1 MSTLVDERVVEMRFD
16 NRDFEKNTRQSM
28 STIQKLKSSL
38 NFSGVANSV
47 NQSVNSIDMN
57 PLIAGLEKT
66 KDTFSAWEIFAIT
79 AISNISNRLVNL
91 GINTAK
97 AFTVDK
103 ISSGWQQFGEVTR
116 ATGTMIAQ
124 LTSRGVSEKDAI
136 EQVNDAMEKFSWY
149 SDITSFSTEQ
159 MTDAAAKFISKGKDL
174 KETFQIIS
182 AIGNLGA
189 SAGKSA
195 KDVAPLFELVAKT
208 GDRVMTPLYDTMYR
222 NGIMT
227 EEFTNK
233 LLEAAV
239 AEGTLKKSVDTF
251 DKSVSYVYDNA
262 NTHLEITTENIRE
275 SISQGWLSSKVFFGA
290 LNDYG
295 SSVEKIYKLNQQMQE
310 TEDLA
315 GTGKEVSGYDAIKKF
330 KEDTD
335 DAVETAQKALKEAK
349 ALGDELAITNAET
362 ELSAALADQ
371 FSAKWTDAATEAR
384 TFEEAVDAVKDAV
397 KTEWSNIFKLI
408 IGDYKEAT
416 EVWSEFSSRLY
427 DMFAAPIKRI
437 RKLIQSDN
445 FVGIQKSLFGGI
457 SEEDKAAKVPLGAI
471 WNIMGAIQKFIDT
484 VRQAWHEVFPFN
496 TSVSTLA
503 EKFRIFTLNLEATEE
518 VTNGIKGTFK
528 GIFSIFKLGI
538 KILQGV
544 KKAIEPVFKAI
555 LGDSGNLI
563 GFLGKIGE
571 KFSTLVDKTDIFVRV
586 GRKVSQ
592 VFTTIIDTL
601 KELKIVEKVYNIF
614 KDFFE
619 QFKVSEEAANF
630 LSSLKSTAK
639 TVFDFLLNS
648 LKNVLTFFGNYIIP
662 AIAKSLP
669 YLVGLLG
676 IVVKGITIAVKWT
689 VDSLGKLFDFIK
701 NNETIQ
707 NGWTKFIE
715 FMKSIPEKLKSV
727 KPFFDKMGKSIGDFF
742 TTLWEG
748 IKKLGSTIA
757 NFFKLNTIGELFA
770 MIGEKIA
777 YGFRKIVEGIRSLSS
792 SDTDNAVSGIK
803 EKLSPL
809 QPLFKGLI
817 DLFKGVWTVLKAL
830 LPLIGTILTAV
841 GNLLTQIGN
850 SITKTFNQ
858 KIDENGGFNLWYLIN
873 GGIGLLIAKGLYDLV
888 YLFNGITS
896 AIANTIDAL
905 GGVMRAKAV
914 IMWAEAVKTVAL
926 AILMLVGSILII
938 TLIDPQKLKIAV
950 STLISIMGTMAL
962 IITIM
967 GKFLKTSYKQTTL
980 FPQISKKG
988 FKGGAMRSSGE
999 NFMGVGS
1006 MILSFGL
1013 SILALVAALKIID
1026 SIDPDKIGKDLL
1038 ILGALMAF
1046 LAVAIGL
1053 MVYISNLGKEAK
1065 KGMKGIKGILGFSL
1079 GILILTKPMQTIAN
1093 MDTDKLVK
1101 ALLSIAALML
1111 AYAVAVK
1118 ITNDI
1123 KAKSMSK
1130 MAVAAAGIAAMI
1142 APVDMLGKLDTVK
1155 LIQGVGAISILMMM
1169 FGAMAALSAEFKMGN
1184 ALALVGVIFVLA
1196 NVIKSIAE
1204 LLAGPLSNISDS
1216 AIRNYSIIAGSL
1228 FIFMGILLFSFD
1240 KIKKKT
1246 DVIKPKDTN
1255 ETLKKVGLFAAVLLA
1270 LAGVAVL
1277 LMHTAKI
1284 INTVDWSAF
1293 ASGIGLFAVVIGATF
1308 GIVEYAK
1315 RTYISNDTVKNLATI
1330 SIILVSL
1337 TVVMFGIGFL
1347 AKSMGSLGENSVK
1360 VIGLVLASLAVVLV
1374 AVFGLAALVKGTND
1388 KTFKGILAMSALF
1401 GAITLMVIGLAAAV
1415 KIINS
1420 SNIDGIG
1427 MLIVVATTVVAAFA
1441 MFAIAAIF
1449 KKKIEDCAA
1458 AMTTLSLAFVMFGV
1472 GALAF
1477 AAAAYLM
1484 QSNVLGI
1491 VLVAGAMISLAVAAK
1506 ILGSASPT
1514 LVTIAVAFA
1523 AMGIAV
1529 LAVGAAMY
1537 LIILSL
1543 EKMLPML
1550 DELAAKGE
1558 SLKTVV
1564 ESVVQGI
1571 VEGIANALPTITE
1584 KVITSLDILLSW
1596 IKQKFGELLDWF
1608 MNLDLS
1614 KVQKVI
1620 DKLVELL
1627 FTIVNTVLEALHKNI
1642 GTIIK
1647 KVIEIILS
1655 AIYALIEKLPD
1666 IAQALF
1672 DLVIGLIDAFGQAL
1686 ADNAERLR
1694 ESIVNFAK
1702 NMWQAFL
1709 NFFGIHS
1716 PSKETEN
1723 AGGNII
1729 QGLINGIAKGIGSVV
1744 KVVLQLGNKMLKGL
1758 LTMPNKFLK
1767 AGIELFK
1774 GFLKGLKSVAGAI
1787 IDFVKWVIGT
1797 VKSFFC
1803 GGDNKDKFK
1812 DAGREAMISYKDGME
1827 HVDSDVNE
1835 TAKSVIRDVV
1845 NELSKTDYFKTIG
1858 EEIVRNIALGIESES
1873 ITISEALSSMLWD
1886 AIEETSDSMEEL
1898 QDAMGGSNLDKFV
1911 SSFSETIFGGLATGM
1926 NAMNAT
1932 FFEPINDSINAAVK
1946 IFRSA
1951 RPNLENEAKKLASVI
1966 DSVQLVQ
1973 DAGDNVI
1980 VQRIQ
1985 DISKLAST
1993 AMNRCSDIVSTGF
2006 DMVTNVVD
2014 TGLSAIN
2021 SLLETAA
2028 TALSYLLDSIF
2039 QIITTAF
2046 DGLKGVLTKGY
2057 NWLSDAISSLREI
2070 IDSALQLDDEETTI
2084 SVVMDIS
2091 DVEEKTDKISDMLQN
2106 TKTLDIATSTSNAQK
2121 ASSEINAAKQASEQV
2136 PNTNTTQLGTTDDQ
2150 GGVYNITFN
2159 ITGNDPK
2166 AIADEVSK
2174 RFQQYTSRR
2183 NSAYGRGNI

>member
-97 AFTVDK
+97 SFTVDK

-208 GDRVMTPLYDTMYR
+208 GDRVMTPLYDSMYHS
-222 NGIMT
+222 GIMT

-262 NTHLEITTENIRE
+262 NTHLEITSENIRN

-290 LNDYG
+290 LNEYG
-295 SSVEKIYKLNQQMQE
+295 SAVEKIYKLNQQMQE
-310 TEDLA
+310 AEDLA
-315 GTGKEVSGYDAIKKF
+315 GTNKEVSGYDAIKKF

-335 DAVETAQKALKEAK
+335 DAVEAAQKALEAAK

-503 EKFRIFTLNLEATEE
+503 EKFRIFTLNLEVTKE

-563 GFLGKIGE
+563 GFIGKIGD

-715 FMKSIPEKLKSV
+715 FMKSIPEKLKLV

-742 TTLWEG
+742 TALWEG

-830 LPLIGTILTAV
+830 LPLIGAILTAV

-914 IMWAEAVKTVAL
+914 MMWAEAVKTVAL

-938 TLIDPQKLKIAV
+938 TLIDPQKLKTAV
-950 STLISIMGTMAL
+950 DTLISIMGTMAL

-967 GKFLKTSYKQTTL
+967 GHFLKTSYKQTTL

-1026 SIDPDKIGKDLL
+1026 SINPDKIGKDLL
-1038 ILGALMAF
+1038 ILGAIMAF

-1065 KGMKGIKGILGFSL
+1065 KGIKGVKGILGFSIAIWVL
-1079 GILILTKPMQTIAN
+1079 MKPMQMIAN
-1093 MDTDKLVK
+1093 MDTTKLVK
-1101 ALLSIAALML
+1101 ALGAIAALML
-1111 AYAVAVK
+1111 AYAWAVK
-1118 ITNDI
+1118 IANGI

-1130 MAVAAAGIAAMI
+1130 MAVAAAGIAAMV
-1142 APVDMLGKLDTVK
+1142 APITMLSQLDTIP
-1155 LIQGVGAISILMMM
+1155 LIQGVGAVSVLIMM
-1169 FGAMAALSAEFKMGN
+1169 FGAMAALSADFKIGN
-1184 ALALVGVIFVLA
+1184 AIALVGVIFVFA
-1196 NVIKSIAE
+1196 NVIKAITE
-1204 LLAGPLSNISDS
+1204 LLTGPLSNVSDS

-1240 KIKKKT
+1240 KFKKKT
-1246 DVIKPKDTN
+1246 EEAVKPKDVN
-1255 ETLKKVGLFAAVLLA
+1255 KTLKKVGLLAAVLLA

-1277 LMHTAKI
+1277 MMYAGKLITSV
-1284 INTVDWSAF
+1284 NWTSF
-1293 ASGIGLFAVVIGATF
+1293 AVGLSMFAVVVAASF
-1308 GIVEYAK
+1308 GIMEYAK
-1315 RTYISNDTVKNLATI
+1315 KIRYSKNLLKKISALAIVFGTI
-1330 SIILVSL
+1330 TTL
-1337 TVVMFGIGFL
+1337 ML
-1347 AKSMGSLGENSVK
+1347 A
-1360 VIGLVLASLAVVLV
+1360 IAVV
-1374 AVFGLAALVKGTND
+1374 AKATAGLSGNQYIGA
-1388 KTFKGILAMSALF
+1388 I
-1401 GAITLMVIGLAAAV
+1401 AITLGSVALVFGMLLLITKTIKGSEKDLITSAVAMGAVMGAVALMMLSFAAAV

-1420 SNIDGIG
+1420 SNTNGIA
-1427 MLIVVATTVVAAFA
+1427 MLIVVATTVVTAFA
-1441 MFAIAAIF
+1441 MFAVASIF
-1449 KKKIEDCAA
+1449 KEKIEDCAK
-1458 AMTTLSLAFVMFGV
+1458 AMITLSLAFSLFGV

-1484 QSNVLGI
+1484 KSNILGI

-1523 AMGIAV
+1523 AMGMAV

-1571 VEGIANALPTITE
+1571 LEGIANALPTITE
-1584 KVITSLDILLSW
+1584 KVVTSLDILFSW
-1596 IKQKFGELLDWF
+1596 IKQKFDELLDWF
-1608 MNLDLS
+1608 VNLDLD
-1614 KVQKVI
+1614 KVKKVI
-1620 DKLVELL
+1620 DKLVALL
-1627 FTIVNTVLEALHKNI
+1627 FTIVNSVLEALHKNI
-1642 GTIIK
+1642 GTIVK
-1647 KVIEIILS
+1647 KLIEIILS
-1655 AIYALIEKLPD
+1655 AVYALIEKLPD

-1716 PSKETEN
+1716 PSKESES
-1723 AGGNII
+1723 AAGNII
-1729 QGLINGIAKGIGSVV
+1729 AGLVNGLMKGLS
-1744 KVVLQLGNKMLKGL
+1744 KVVHCIIKLGSQMLKEIL
-1758 LTMPNKFLK
+1758 KLPKKFLK
-1767 AGIELFK
+1767 TGADIIKSF
-1774 GFLKGLKSVAGAI
+1774 FNGLKSTVNVVL
-1787 IDFVKWVIGT
+1787 DFLNWL
-1797 VKSFFC
+1797 
-1803 GGDNKDKFK
+1803 KDKILDFFTFGLYSKIK
-1812 DAGREAMISYKDGME
+1812 DSGKQVMVSYRDGME
-1827 HVDSDVNE
+1827 SVNDDASQ
-1835 TAKSVIRDVV
+1835 TAKEVIDGVA
-1845 NELSKTDYFKTIG
+1845 NELSKTEYFKAIG
-1858 EEIVRNIALGIESES
+1858 ESIIEYIVAGIEDNS
-1873 ITISEALSSMLWD
+1873 IDITDAIVEALTDAVDQLDETYDELTDTLGSS
-1886 AIEETSDSMEEL
+1886 
-1898 QDAMGGSNLDKFV
+1898 GLDKFMG
-1911 SSFSETIFGGLATGM
+1911 SIENAFFGSLAEVV
-1926 NAMNAT
+1926 N
-1932 FFEPINDSINAAVK
+1932 SINTNLLQPLTNGFDSSMKLFKTLGPDISREMDKVTRIIEAGNHVMDASENVLVRYTQDLSNK
-1946 IFRSA
+1946 MVTDINGMSSA
-1951 RPNLENEAKKLASVI
+1951 LSTCMDSVTQVVELKWYAINKALYEGHDWLTNALADLKDLI
-1966 DSVQLVQ
+1966 DS
-1973 DAGDNVI
+1973 
-1980 VQRIQ
+1980 
-1985 DISKLAST
+1985 
-1993 AMNRCSDIVSTGF
+1993 
-2006 DMVTNVVD
+2006 
-2014 TGLSAIN
+2014 
-2021 SLLETAA
+2021 E
-2028 TALSYLLDSIF
+2028 LDF
-2039 QIITTAF
+2039 T
-2046 DGLKGVLTKGY
+2046 
-2057 NWLSDAISSLREI
+2057 
-2070 IDSALQLDDEETTI
+2070 DEELTI
-2084 SVVMDIS
+2084 RPVMDIS
-2091 DVEEKTDKISDMLQN
+2091 DIEEKTGQIAGMLYSVGSIN
-2106 TKTLDIATSTSNAQK
+2106 VATATMNAEK
-2121 ASSEINAAKQASEQV
+2121 ASSEINAAKQASEQI
-2136 PNTNTTQLGTTDDQ
+2136 PNTNTTQLGTTDEQ
-2150 GGVYNITFN
+2150 GGVYNVTFN